1 MQVRTYQ
8 QQIRDARFIPEIKRA
23 MILAQQDYSA
33 VWKIDQ
39 KDKSIR
45 QYYSDLSAVGQDQQ
59 KAIEMC

>member
-1 MQVRTYQ
+1 
-8 QQIRDARFIPEIKRA
+8 